1 MNKIEFGFFLER
13 VPIFLLAPTAYFLA
27 TGRPAFALAVFFV
40 GVIGW
45 VLLRFAV
52 HDPRK
57 LNVAALEV

>member
-13 VPIFLLAPTAYFLA
+13 VPI
-27 TGRPAFALAVFFV
+27 FFV